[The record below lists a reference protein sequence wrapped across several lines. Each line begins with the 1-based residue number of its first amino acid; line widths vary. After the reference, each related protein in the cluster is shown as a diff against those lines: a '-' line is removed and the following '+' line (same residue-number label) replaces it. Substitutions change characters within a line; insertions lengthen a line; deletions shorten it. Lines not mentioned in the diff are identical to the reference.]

1 VRDLRLLVG
10 LAAGLLAAGVLARR
24 SPAAEEA
31 EAPGGWAFDAS
42 TTAGYRMVDI
52 DGAKEKYRED
62 YNLRSGPRLFDLD
75 LSGTSKAPDTTRL
88 DRFRL
93 RVDTPGD
100 EPVSHFRLTA
110 GDRSLYDLRAD
121 FTRSKYVYA
130 VPQLWEQAVAGDL
143 RLDDLHDFD
152 LVRTNGAVDLTLRA
166 PRLPTLFFGYRLYE
180 RHGDA
185 ISTLRLP
192 AGDVFPVEAPVDSKT
207 HVGRLGTEFQAAG
220 TDVFLQQEYRR
231 VDRNHDLGPV
241 RDPAGVDPTD
251 ASRLTFLKNDQD
263 EQLDIPATTLR
274 LRRPFG
280 DRVEVTGAYFYSH
293 ADLGVGF
300 TRLRNGTTDVPG
312 LSGSAAASGGADAT
326 LDTHVADVG
335 TTVQLAERARL
346 HVDYRFDA
354 RSQDGE
360 LDERSTFG
368 RLATTTGDDV
378 RLHTLSG
385 DVELEPRAD
394 LTLRAGVRYAR
405 RDAEFTQTLQDIT
418 TDTLGAIGAIR
429 YRPWTFLD
437 LFARYENVQ
446 VDDPFTSPGDSS
458 NSPPLPEREIA
469 LTFTNR
475 ASAGMRLT
483 PRDWI
488 TLRYELL
495 ADSRENDTF
504 DARTHAFGN
513 SAGVSLSPL
522 PALTLFAGYTR
533 RDVDSQADILLA
545 PLYDR
550 TLSLQQGTEN
560 VVVSELRYDFTL
572 RGLAWSTGWDVA
584 WVHADTALRPRFEPG
599 LSGRKSFDL
608 DRIDGGAFLVL
619 RHRWIE
625 PAIEF
630 RMIDYNE
637 RVLPQNDYRA
647 TIVALKLTKR
657 LSF

>member
-1 VRDLRLLVG
+1 VQLLVG

-24 SPAAEEA
+24 SAAAEEA
-31 EAPGGWAFDAS
+31 EAPGGWAFDGSA
-42 TTAGYRMVDI
+42 TAGYRMVDI
-52 DGAKEKYRED
+52 DGSKDKYRED
-62 YNLRSGPRLFDLD
+62 YNLRSGARLFDLD
-75 LSGTSKAPDTTRL
+75 LGGTSKAPDTTPL

-121 FTRSKYVYA
+121 FTRSKYFYA

-152 LVRTNGAVDLTLRA
+152 LVRTNGAADLTVRA
-166 PRLPTLFFGYRLYE
+166 PNLPTLFFGYRLYE

-185 ISTLRLP
+185 ISTVRIP
-192 AGDVFPVEAPVDSKT
+192 EGDVFPVEAPVDSTT
-207 HVGRLGTEFQAAG
+207 HVGRLGTEFKAVG

-231 VDRNHDLGPV
+231 VDRGHDLGPP

-251 ASRLTFLKNDQD
+251 ASRLAFYANDQD
-263 EQLDIPATTLR
+263 EHLDIPATTLR

-280 DRVEVTGAYFYSH
+280 ERLELTGAYFYSH
-293 ADLGVGF
+293 ADLGVDF
-300 TRLRNGTTDVPG
+300 ARRRTGTTDVPG
-312 LSGSAAASGGADAT
+312 LSGSAAATGSADAT

-335 TTVQLAERARL
+335 TTLRLTERTRL
-346 HVDYRFDA
+346 HVDYRFNS
-354 RSQDGE
+354 RSQDGS
-360 LDERSTFG
+360 LDERSSFG
-368 RLATTTGDDV
+368 RIATTTGDDIRIHSV
-378 RLHTLSG
+378 TS
-385 DVELEPRAD
+385 DVELEPRDD
-394 LTLRAGVRYAR
+394 LTLRAGVRYAQ
-405 RDAEFTQTLQDIT
+405 RDAEFTQTLQHIN
-418 TDTLGAIGAIR
+418 TDTIGAIGDLR
-429 YRPWTFLD
+429 YRPWAFLD

-446 VDDPFTSPGDSS
+446 IDDPFTTPGDAS
-458 NSPPLPEREIA
+458 NSPPLPERQIA

-475 ASAGMRLT
+475 ARAGLRLA

-488 TLRYELL
+488 TLRYELT

-504 DARTHAFGN
+504 AARSQAFGN

-533 RDVDSQADILLA
+533 RDLDSQADILLA
-545 PLYDR
+545 PAYGR
-550 TLSLQQGTEN
+550 SLSLQAGTEN
-560 VVVSELRYDFTL
+560 VVVSELRYDFTV
-572 RGLAWSTGWDVA
+572 RGLGWSTGWDVA
-584 WVHADTALRPRFEPG
+584 WVHADTALRPRLEPG
-599 LSGRKSFDL
+599 LSGRTAFDL
-608 DRIDGGAFLVL
+608 DRIDGGAFLVF

-637 RVLPQNDYRA
+637 RVLPRNDYRA